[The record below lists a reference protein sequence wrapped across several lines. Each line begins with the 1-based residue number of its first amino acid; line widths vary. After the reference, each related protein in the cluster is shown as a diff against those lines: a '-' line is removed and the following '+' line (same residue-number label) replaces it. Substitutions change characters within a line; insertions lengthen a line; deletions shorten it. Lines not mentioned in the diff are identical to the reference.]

1 MGVIKRRVNAIMKQ
15 RIKDAQAKYDMES
28 KSIDEETDVKIQDIK
43 VEADMKRKSTLDNIV
58 DSILGK

>member
-43 VEADMKRKSTLDNIV
+43 VEADIKRKSTLDSIV